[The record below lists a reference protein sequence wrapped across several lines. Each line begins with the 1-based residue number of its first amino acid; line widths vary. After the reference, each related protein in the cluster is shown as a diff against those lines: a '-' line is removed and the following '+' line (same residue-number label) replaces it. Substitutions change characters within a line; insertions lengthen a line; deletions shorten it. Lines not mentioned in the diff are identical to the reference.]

1 MLSQL
6 KKKEKRRRKILCGLK
21 QGKKKT
27 GKKTVA
33 K

>member
-21 QGKKKT
+21 QEKKT